1 MMRSTFTIILMT
13 FLLPLTHAQN
23 DQTTRHS
30 FEANLTYFQV
40 MPFQFSEPTI
50 WYNDFYTTSRGG
62 YKYGGNL
69 KYSLGLQK
77 WFIDANLFI
86 LRNATSVREVFI
98 SEDVLI
104 NFEYN
109 QNLNYLNP
117 EISFGRFLHVSKNF
131 RLSVAL
137 GFGTS
142 FLLPKNPDEIS
153 IAKLIDDNEY
163 DFYEG
168 QISYYHEPR
177 LSASAQIGLYV
188 PCGKN
193 ELNFKLI
200 GYGSSYT
207 SSSVEL
213 FKIVNYVP
221 ELLIENTSAISGL
234 MLGASVGYRFNTS
247 KSAKN

>member
-1 MMRSTFTIILMT
+1 MRSTFTLILLT
-13 FLLPLTHAQN
+13 FLLPLTQAQDN
-23 DQTTRHS
+23 QTSRHS
-30 FEANLTYFQV
+30 FEANLNYFQV

-62 YKYGGNL
+62 FKYGGNL
-69 KYSLGLQK
+69 KYSLGLKK

-86 LRNATSVREVFI
+86 LRNKTSVREVFI
-98 SEDVLI
+98 SDDVLV

-109 QNLNYLNP
+109 QKLNYLNP

-131 RLSVAL
+131 RLSIAL

-142 FLLPKNPDEIS
+142 FLLKKNPEDIS
-153 IAKLIDDNEY
+153 IVLRMDENEY
-163 DFYEG
+163 EFYEG
-168 QISYYHEPR
+168 QISYYHAPR
-177 LSASAQIGLYV
+177 LSASAQIGLYI

-193 ELNFKLI
+193 ELSFKLI

-207 SSSVEL
+207 SSNVEL
-213 FKIVNYVP
+213 SKIVNYLP
-221 ELLIENTSAISGL
+221 EPLIDNTNGISGL
-234 MLGASVGYRFNTS
+234 MLGISAGYRFNTI